1 MRSLWASGALQQKVR
16 TMAEQRVAIG
26 AIFTECNQF
35 GGETI
40 EMDWFARYELR
51 RGDEVLAA
59 EDGVLGGMLSV
70 LAERNMQPL
79 PLLYASTCP
88 GGPLSIACYSQLKD
102 ELLVRLEQA
111 QPVDAVLLPLH
122 GAAAVEGGIDLE
134 GDLITAVRAIVGE
147 GVLIVATLDLH
158 AHISEAM
165 VRGADG
171 LVAWETYPHRDA
183 FSTGERG
190 ARLLCDALEGRCKPA
205 MVVAKVPVLT
215 GAIHGSTEDDDPFA
229 EVMRLAKAE
238 EGRDGILST
247 SAILVHPYLD
257 FAGMG
262 SGAVVISDGDY
273 DKAEALARELAGEY
287 WRRRCELEPTMY
299 RPDEAVAAALA
310 VDGGPVVIVEA
321 ADCCGGG
328 AVGDSVAALK
338 ALLAADLDG
347 VALVPLVD
355 AEAAAVCHQAG
366 IGAEVELPLG
376 HRHDPRWGEPI
387 EVNGKV
393 VNLSDG
399 RFTYRGGI
407 WEGLE
412 GEMGPTA
419 VLALGNVQVLVASH
433 PTYEWDDEQF
443 AALGMNSAEA
453 RIIVAK
459 NPMNYRMAYGAVS
472 KAVYV
477 LDTPGPTP
485 ATVRNFNF
493 VNRARPFF
501 PLDFDMEL
509 DHIEILRAI
518 AR

>member
-1 MRSLWASGALQQKVR
+1 
-16 TMAEQRVAIG
+16 MAGQRVAIG

-35 GGETI
+35 GGEPI

-70 LAERNMQPL
+70 LAERKMQPL

-88 GGPLSIACYSQLKD
+88 GGPLSTACYKHLKD
-102 ELLVRLEQA
+102 ELLARLEQA

-147 GVLIVATLDLH
+147 AIPVVATLDLH

-165 VRGADG
+165 VQGADA

-190 ARLLCDALEGRCKPA
+190 ARLLCDTLEGRCKPA

-229 EVMRLAKAE
+229 EVMRMAKAE

-262 SGAVVISDGDY
+262 SGAVVISNGDF
-273 DKAEALARELAGEY
+273 DKAEALARELAVEY
-287 WRRRCELEPTMY
+287 WQRRFELEPKMY
-299 RPDEAVAAALA
+299 RPEEAVAAALA
-310 VDGGPVVIVEA
+310 VDGGAVVIVEA

-328 AVGDSVAALK
+328 AVGDSVSALK

-347 VALVPLVD
+347 AALVPLVD
-355 AEAAAVCHQAG
+355 AKAAAACHRAG
-366 IGAEVELPLG
+366 KGAEVELPLG
-376 HRHDPRWGEPI
+376 HHHDPRWGDPV
-387 EVNGKV
+387 EVRGKV
-393 VNLSDG
+393 LNLSDG

-412 GEMGPTA
+412 GEMGPSA
-419 VLALGNVQVLVASH
+419 VLGIGPVQVLVASY

-443 AALGMNSAEA
+443 AAMGMHSTQA

-459 NPMNYRMAYGAVS
+459 NPMNYRMAYGAIS
-472 KAVYV
+472 RAVFL

-493 VNRARPFF
+493 VNRDRPFF
-501 PLDFDMEL
+501 PVDFDMEL
-509 DHIEILRAI
+509 ERIDILRAV

>member
-1 MRSLWASGALQQKVR
+1 
-16 TMAEQRVAIG
+16 MAEQRVAIG

-35 GGETI
+35 GGEPI
-40 EMDWFARYELR
+40 EIEWFARYELR

-59 EDGVLGGMLSV
+59 EEGVVGGMLSV
-70 LAERNMQPL
+70 LAERKMQPV

-88 GGPLSIACYSQLKD
+88 GGPLSTACYSQLKD
-102 ELLVRLEQA
+102 ELLARLHKT

-122 GAAAVEGGIDLE
+122 GAAAVENGIELE

-147 GVLIVATLDLH
+147 AVPIVATLDLH
-158 AHISEAM
+158 AHISETM
-165 VRGADG
+165 VRGVDG

-190 ARLLCDALEGRCKPA
+190 ARLLCDVLEGLCKPA

-229 EVMRLAKAE
+229 QVMRLAKTE
-238 EGRDGILST
+238 ERRDGILST

-273 DKAEALARELAGEY
+273 DKAEVLARQLASEY
-287 WRRRCELEPTMY
+287 WQRRFDLEPKTY
-299 RPDEAVAAALA
+299 SPEEAVAAALA

-338 ALLAADLDG
+338 ALLAADIDG
-347 VALVPLVD
+347 RALVPLVD
-355 AEAAAVCHQAG
+355 AEAAAACHQAG
-366 IGAEVELPLG
+366 ISAEVALLLG

-387 EVNGKV
+387 GVVGKV

-399 RFTYRGGI
+399 CFTYRGGI

-412 GEMGPTA
+412 GKMGPTA
-419 VLALGNVQVLVASH
+419 VLEIGSVQVLIASH

-443 AALGMNSAEA
+443 AALGMDSAQA

-459 NPMNYRMAYGAVS
+459 NPMNYRMAYGAMS
-472 KAVYV
+472 KAVYI

-493 VNRARPFF
+493 AKRARPFF

-509 DHIEILRAI
+509 NQIEILRAT

>member
-1 MRSLWASGALQQKVR
+1 
-16 TMAEQRVAIG
+16 
-26 AIFTECNQF
+26 
-35 GGETI
+35 
-40 EMDWFARYELR
+40 
-51 RGDEVLAA
+51 
-59 EDGVLGGMLSV
+59 
-70 LAERNMQPL
+70 
-79 PLLYASTCP
+79 
-88 GGPLSIACYSQLKD
+88 
-102 ELLVRLEQA
+102 
-111 QPVDAVLLPLH
+111 
-122 GAAAVEGGIDLE
+122 
-134 GDLITAVRAIVGE
+134 
-147 GVLIVATLDLH
+147 
-158 AHISEAM
+158 
-165 VRGADG
+165 
-171 LVAWETYPHRDA
+171 
-183 FSTGERG
+183 
-190 ARLLCDALEGRCKPA
+190 
-205 MVVAKVPVLT
+205 
-215 GAIHGSTEDDDPFA
+215 
-229 EVMRLAKAE
+229 
-238 EGRDGILST
+238 
-247 SAILVHPYLD
+247 
-257 FAGMG
+257 
-262 SGAVVISDGDY
+262 
-273 DKAEALARELAGEY
+273 
-287 WRRRCELEPTMY
+287 MY

-347 VALVPLVD
+347 VALVQLVD

-387 EVNGKV
+387 EVKGKV

-443 AALGMNSAEA
+443 AAMGMNSAEA

-477 LDTPGPTP
+477 LDTQGPTP